1 MSDNELL
8 LAISEMLDKEL
19 DARLKP
25 IENRVKRI
33 EVDLLESQVIPRLNT
48 MNVVDWF
55 YKTFEVDIDSL
66 KEITGRDINIDSEVH
81 KQKSVYEIYA
91 EQTTV
96 EEMEKA
102 WKTFQKEK

>member
-25 IENRVKRI
+25 IE
-33 EVDLLESQVIPRLNT
+33 SQVIPRLNT

-55 YKTFEVDIDSL
+55 YKTFEVDIDAL

-91 EQTTV
+91 EQMTV
-96 EEMEKA
+96 EEIKR
-102 WKTFQKEK
+102 KD

>member
-1 MSDNELL
+1 MNKQPMDEL
-8 LAISEMLDKEL
+8 LDKEL

-55 YKTFEVDIDSL
+55 YKTFEVDIDAL

-91 EQTTV
+91 EQMTV
-96 EEMEKA
+96 EEIKR
-102 WKTFQKEK
+102 KD

>member
-55 YKTFEVDIDSL
+55 YKTFEVDVDSL

-91 EQTTV
+91 EQMTV
-96 EEMEKA
+96 EEIKR
-102 WKTFQKEK
+102 KD

>member
-91 EQTTV
+91 EQMTV
-96 EEMEKA
+96 EDIKR
-102 WKTFQKEK
+102 KD

>member
-8 LAISEMLDKEL
+8 LAISEMLNKEL

-55 YKTFEVDIDSL
+55 YKTFEVDIDAL

-91 EQTTV
+91 EQMSV
-96 EEMEKA
+96 EEIKR
-102 WKTFQKEK
+102 KD

>member
-55 YKTFEVDIDSL
+55 YKTFEVDSDSL

-91 EQTTV
+91 EQMTV
-96 EEMEKA
+96 EEIKR
-102 WKTFQKEK
+102 KD

>member
-33 EVDLLESQVIPRLNT
+33 EVDLLESQVIPRLTT

-55 YKTFEVDIDSL
+55 YKTFEVDIDAL

-91 EQTTV
+91 EQMTV
-96 EEMEKA
+96 EEIKR
-102 WKTFQKEK
+102 KD

>member
-91 EQTTV
+91 EQMTV
-96 EEMEKA
+96 E
-102 WKTFQKEK
+102 

>member
-55 YKTFEVDIDSL
+55 YKTFEVDIDAL

-91 EQTTV
+91 EQITV
-96 EEMEKA
+96 EEIKR
-102 WKTFQKEK
+102 KD

>member
-1 MSDNELL
+1 
-8 LAISEMLDKEL
+8 MLDNNKEL

-55 YKTFEVDIDSL
+55 YKTFEVDIDAL

-91 EQTTV
+91 EQMTV
-96 EEMEKA
+96 EEIKR
-102 WKTFQKEK
+102 KD

>member
-81 KQKSVYEIYA
+81 TQKSVYEIYA
-91 EQTTV
+91 EQMTV
-96 EEMEKA
+96 EEIKR
-102 WKTFQKEK
+102 KD

>member
-91 EQTTV
+91 EQMTV
-96 EEMEKA
+96 EEIKR
-102 WKTFQKEK
+102 KD

>member
-55 YKTFEVDIDSL
+55 YKTFEVDIDAL

-91 EQTTV
+91 EQMTV
-96 EEMEKA
+96 EEIKR
-102 WKTFQKEK
+102 KD

>member
-55 YKTFEVDIDSL
+55 YKTFEVDIDAL
-66 KEITGRDINIDSEVH
+66 KEIIGRDINIDSEVH

-91 EQTTV
+91 EQMTV
-96 EEMEKA
+96 EEIKR
-102 WKTFQKEK
+102 KD